1 MRKKVLLTVIFIVMV
16 FGVAFLG
23 EIKNQR
29 DLILEGGQTGR
40 TEEVKKN
47 YAENNITATGNNEKY
62 NPINF
67 ERQNGMWFT
76 AMDYAETLD
85 GKTEEQFRKEMQRR
99 FLNAVTAGVN
109 TVYVHVRANG
119 DAYYN
124 SKVYPKAEYMGE
136 YDVLEVLTET
146 AHSLGLSVHA
156 WINPLRCQTTEQ
168 MKNVP
173 EQYKIRNWA
182 DENINIE
189 QVDGRYWLNPA
200 SEEATDLIAEGV
212 KEIVENYKVDG
223 IHIDDY
229 FYPTTDESFDSVEFK
244 KSGETNL
251 EEWRLENSCKLVK
264 KIHDTVKGVNKNILF
279 GISPQG
285 SIDMNYTSQYADVR
299 RWTSERGYCDYIV
312 PQLYY
317 GFDNELCPYEETLNR
332 WSSMVEGNDSV
343 KLVIGLCTY
352 KQGKPDEWAGKGINE
367 WIENDDVFDRQ
378 KKLAELTENVSGI
391 SIYSYASTFE

>member
-146 AHSLGLSVHA
+146 GTFFRAFGSRLDKSFKMSDH
-156 WINPLRCQTTEQ
+156 R
-168 MKNVP
+168 
-173 EQYKIRNWA
+173 
-182 DENINIE
+182 
-189 QVDGRYWLNPA
+189 
-200 SEEATDLIAEGV
+200 
-212 KEIVENYKVDG
+212 
-223 IHIDDY
+223 
-229 FYPTTDESFDSVEFK
+229 TDEKCS
-244 KSGETNL
+244 
-251 EEWRLENSCKLVK
+251 R
-264 KIHDTVKGVNKNILF
+264 TV
-279 GISPQG
+279 
-285 SIDMNYTSQYADVR
+285 
-299 RWTSERGYCDYIV
+299 
-312 PQLYY
+312 
-317 GFDNELCPYEETLNR
+317 
-332 WSSMVEGNDSV
+332 
-343 KLVIGLCTY
+343 
-352 KQGKPDEWAGKGINE
+352 
-367 WIENDDVFDRQ
+367 
-378 KKLAELTENVSGI
+378 
-391 SIYSYASTFE
+391 